1 MNQPL
6 HPRRRLLSW
15 LLILSLAS
23 ALLPGAAGCRSRS
36 GGEAPQEPNAA
47 GPSPAYNAEED
58 QVFAQVLHPLLRQS
72 YLADLSSLHW
82 ADGSPVIPLPPDSVV
97 TLAEKAAYY
106 EAYLAAHPDLHLDDS
121 LILNLSPRLRD
132 LPAHFAENGGIL
144 SDTAHPAREKG
155 LKALAQA
162 PVFATLADRPYKPL
176 PPPSVWK
183 YTLYWRYEP
192 YRQYADPKGSTGTQL
207 GLQLSRVCF
216 NAARDSGFFLYDLDY
231 HQYIE
236 GKVALVCKQQDRWIV
251 QEPE

>member
-1 MNQPL
+1 M
-6 HPRRRLLSW
+6 LL
-15 LLILSLAS
+15 LGVTA
-23 ALLPGAAGCRSRS
+23 CRSRS
-36 GGEAPQEPNAA
+36 EGVAETPKEKKAV

-58 QVFAQVLHPLLRQS
+58 KVLAQVLHPLLGQS
-72 YLADLSSLHW
+72 YLADLGSLRLE
-82 ADGSPVIPLPPDSVV
+82 DGSPWIPLPPASL
-97 TLAEKAAYY
+97 TKPAEKWAYY
-106 EAYLAAHPDLHLDDS
+106 EAYLASHPDLHLDDS
-121 LILNLSPRLRD
+121 FILNLSPLLRD

-251 QEPE
+251 QEVE